1 MIAALQNVM
10 FTVNPSIRYFSLK
23 FITNIK
29 DYFMTSQDNDIQT
42 TVTTTSTFQSVVK
55 NEPFTNKPFDMAD
68 IDIAAV
74 TDTAQL
80 PQPTQPPLQKAT
92 YKADATDFVVN
103 EILPLDFTGE
113 GEHLWL
119 HIEKSGMNTAYL
131 AKLLSEWAEIPLR
144 DVGYSG
150 LKDRHALTTQWF
162 SLRIP
167 KKQLPESE
175 FAPIDIGV
183 NESVTILA
191 QHWHN
196 KKLNRGTHRANQFI
210 ITLREI
216 QFAGFDAFLSMQAP
230 TPEQLLSAKQDV
242 EQHLANISQSG
253 VPNYFGPQR
262 FGRNGNNIREA
273 LSLFARPAQQSRPQ
287 PKKSKRKSTPREQN
301 TMELSAARSLIFN
314 EILAARVRDGSWN
327 KGLAGEVFN
336 LAGSGS
342 IFASEALDDTL
353 RARIETGDIH
363 PTAVL
368 WGTGNDKVSGI
379 AAAMETDVV
388 AQSPLLTQLAAGLEQ
403 RDIKAQRRALRL
415 PIEVLT
421 WAWHDKEDEQI
432 LVLNF
437 TLTTGSFA
445 TSVLASLVQELS
457 TLSSSI

>member
-1 MIAALQNVM
+1 
-10 FTVNPSIRYFSLK
+10 
-23 FITNIK
+23 
-29 DYFMTSQDNDIQT
+29 MTSQDNDIQT
-42 TVTTTSTFQSVVK
+42 TVTTTSTSQSVVK
-55 NEPFTNKPFDMAD
+55 NEPFNNEAFDMAD

-80 PQPTQPPLQKAT
+80 PQPTQPPLKQAT

-119 HIEKSGMNTAYL
+119 HIQKSGMNTAYL
-131 AKLLSEWAEIPLR
+131 AKLLSEWTDIPLR

-216 QFAGFDAFLSMQAP
+216 QFAGFDASLSMQAP
-230 TPEQLLSAKQDV
+230 ILVELLSTKQDV
-242 EQHLANISQSG
+242 EQHLVNISQSG

-262 FGRNGNNIREA
+262 FGRNGNNIGEA
-273 LSLFARPAQQSRPQ
+273 LSLFARPVQQSRPQ
-287 PKKSKRKSTPREQN
+287 PKKSKRRSAPREQN

-353 RARIETGDIH
+353 RTRLETGDIH
-363 PTAVL
+363 PTGVL
-368 WGTGNDKVSGI
+368 WGVGNDKVCN
-379 AAAMETDVV
+379 AAASIENDIV
-388 AQSPLLTQLAAGLEQ
+388 QHSPVLTQLAAGLEQ

-415 PIEVLT
+415 PIEALT
-421 WAWHDKEDEQI
+421 WEWHDKEDEQI

-457 TLSSSI
+457 TSSSSI